1 MQKRP
6 IPNYVDEQMQIFF
19 WEVDEFLPAVA
30 IFVLCFMWGQIL
42 LGIALSLV
50 FVRLLSKFKVANQPG
65 AILHFVWWAGFVP
78 LNKRFPNGMHRELIK

>member
-30 IFVLCFMWGQIL
+30 IFVLCFMWG
-42 LGIALSLV
+42 
-50 FVRLLSKFKVANQPG
+50 
-65 AILHFVWWAGFVP
+65 
-78 LNKRFPNGMHRELIK
+78 